1 MANDESPKRTI
12 GFWAGLWNRV
22 RLAWRL
28 FRDPRVPLWPK
39 IVIPAA
45 VFAYLFL
52 PVDLLPDLTP
62 FVGQLDDLT
71 LLVLGIQA
79 FISLCPKDIA
89 AEHLSRLQGRYAEPA
104 PEGEIVEGEYTVH
117 KD

>member
-1 MANDESPKRTI
+1 MTDKAPKKTI
-12 GFWAGLWNRV
+12 GFWASLWNRL

-45 VFAYLFL
+45 VLAYLFVPL
-52 PVDLLPDLTP
+52 DLLPDLTP

-71 LLVLGIQA
+71 LLALGIQA
-79 FISLCPKDIA
+79 FISLCPRDIA
-89 AEHLSRLQGRYAEPA
+89 AEHLARIRGQYTSPA
-104 PEGEIVEGEYTVH
+104 PQGEVVEGEYTVRE
-117 KD
+117 D